1 MHKRLAVARI
11 WLEVNSFSPL
21 PSVLSDFE
29 NSEWARGPAVLDRF
43 RGTPTELGAV
53 AAFADANP
61 GWQVEVLRCAAAQPG
76 GHMDDALFDAF
87 LDELRA
93 DLGAGP
99 WDAVYLSLHGA
110 LATERRRTPDLDVLR
125 LAREMAGTVPIGVSF
140 DMHANMAPEI
150 ARIADVAAGY
160 KTLPHI
166 DMFEVGAKVL
176 DMLAATVEGR
186 IRPTGIILRAGRI
199 IHSHNMRTADGPMKD
214 LEAIARDLTRGPI
227 LDVTPF
233 GGFPWADTPNTGA
246 SVMVYADGD
255 AAAARAAAETMADAI
270 RRKAP
275 EFAVVRPEADEGLR
289 QALALGDGPGPVAVV
304 EASDNIYS
312 GGIADT
318 PGLLRALLDLAP
330 AVPTVFAFFFDA
342 GMVARAHAAGVGGR
356 VAGHLGGRVTADFGP
371 PVAIDAEVVRL
382 TDGSFINHGPMLRG
396 VETRLGRTAVLRIGQ
411 VDVIV
416 TERREP
422 VNDLAYMELHGI
434 DIARTRLLCI
444 KAKNHFRAAY
454 GPVCRAFIEVDTPG
468 PAGVDLARLP
478 FRFAPVEEYA

>member
-1 MHKRLAVARI
+1 MPRTLAVARI
-11 WLEVNSFSPL
+11 WLEVNSFSPV
-21 PSVLSDFE
+21 PSVLADFE
-29 NSEWARGPAVLDRF
+29 NSEWDAGPAVLDRF

-53 AAFADANP
+53 AAFADAKP
-61 GWQVEVLRCAAAQPG
+61 DWQVEVLRCAAAQPG
-76 GHMDDALFDAF
+76 GPMDDPLFDRF
-87 LDELRA
+87 LEEVRA
-93 DLGAGP
+93 GLAGRR

-125 LAREMAGTVPIGVSF
+125 MVRATVGATPIGASF

-150 ARIADVAAGY
+150 AGIADVAAGY

-166 DMFEVGAKVL
+166 DMYEVGEKVL
-176 DMLAATVEGR
+176 GMLAATVEGR
-186 IRPTGIILRAGRI
+186 LKPTGIILRAGRI

-214 LEAIARDLTRGPI
+214 LEAIARDLTTGPI

-255 AAAARAAAETMADAI
+255 AAAARATAETMAEAV

-275 EFAVVRPEADEGLR
+275 EFAVVRPGPAEGLR
-289 QALALGDGPGPVAVV
+289 DALALGGGPVAVV

-318 PGLLRALLDLAP
+318 PGLLQALLDLAP
-330 AVPTVFAFFFDA
+330 ADPCVFAFFFDPA
-342 GMVARAHAAGVGGR
+342 MVARAREAGVGGR
-356 VAGHLGGRVTADFGP
+356 IRGTLGGRITGDFGP

-382 TDGSFINHGPMLRG
+382 TGGVFVNRGPMLRG
-396 VETRLGRTAVLRIGQ
+396 VETRLGHTAVLRVGQ
-411 VDVIV
+411 VDIIV

-422 VNDLAYMELHGI
+422 VNDLAYMDLHGI
-434 DIARTRLLCI
+434 DLAGVRLFCI

-454 GPVCRAFIEVDTPG
+454 GPVCRAFVEVDTPG

-478 FRFAPVEEYA
+478 FRFAPVHEYA

>member
-1 MHKRLAVARI
+1 MPRTLAVARI
-11 WLEVNSFSPL
+11 WLEVNSFSPV
-21 PSVLSDFE
+21 PSVLADFE
-29 NSEWARGPAVLDRF
+29 GSEWARGPAVLDRF

-61 GWQVEVLRCAAAQPG
+61 DWHVEVLRCAAAQPG
-76 GHMDDALFDAF
+76 GPMDDGLFDQF
-87 LDELRA
+87 LEEVRSGLA
-93 DLGAGP
+93 AGR

-110 LATERRRTPDLDVLR
+110 LATERRRTPDLDLLR
-125 LAREMAGTVPIGVSF
+125 LVRETVGETPIGASF

-166 DMFEVGAKVL
+166 DMFEVGEKVL
-176 DMLAATVEGR
+176 GMLVATVERR
-186 IRPTGIILRAGRI
+186 IRPVGILLRAGRI

-214 LEAIARDLTRGPI
+214 LEEIARDLTRPPI

-255 AAAARAAAETMADAI
+255 ANAAAAAAGIMAEAI

-275 EFAVVRPEADEGLR
+275 EFAVVRPGPAEGLR
-289 QALALGDGPGPVAVV
+289 QALELGVGPVAVV
-304 EASDNIYS
+304 ESSDNIYS

-318 PGLLRALLDLAP
+318 PGLLQALLDLAP
-330 AVPTVFAFFFDA
+330 GDPCVFAFFFDPP
-342 GMVARAHAAGVGGR
+342 MVARAHAAGLGGR
-356 VAGHLGGRVTADFGP
+356 VAGTLGGRISGDFGP

-382 TDGSFINHGPMLRG
+382 TDGVFVNRGPMLRG
-396 VETRLGRTAVLRIGQ
+396 VETNLGRTAVLRIGQ

-434 DIARTRLLCI
+434 DLAQVRLFCI

-454 GPVCRAFIEVDTPG
+454 GPVCRAFVEVDTPG

-478 FRFAPVEEYA
+478 FRFAPVEEYV